1 MRSFRWCRIRVAT
14 HQACTRFAW
23 RARRMDRSC
32 SSVGTGGPAPAQS
45 RSTAA
50 RTEST
55 CYWPTRAGILFYGC
69 WCRTIPKLREDE
81 MERTPRFAVA
91 ALGAVTLSTVVG
103 ASQHPRA
110 TGPIPLNGQ
119 TAVAVTWHFD
129 SLPAGQ
135 PPAGF
140 SFGHTGGGR
149 VGHWIVQ
156 SASDAPSPPNV
167 LAQVDSDRTDY
178 RFPVAAALSPS
189 FTDGSVSVKCK
200 PVSGHVDRACGL
212 VFRYGDE
219 NNYYLTRANALEDNV
234 RFYYV
239 KNGRRIQLANWSG
252 KVTSGAWHELRVE
265 FQGDHVEVYWDGT
278 KRIDAHDHTF
288 SGSGRVGV
296 WTKADSYTLFD
307 DLTAR
312 PLGS

>member
-1 MRSFRWCRIRVAT
+1 
-14 HQACTRFAW
+14 
-23 RARRMDRSC
+23 
-32 SSVGTGGPAPAQS
+32 
-45 RSTAA
+45 
-50 RTEST
+50 
-55 CYWPTRAGILFYGC
+55 
-69 WCRTIPKLREDE
+69 

-91 ALGAVTLSTVVG
+91 SLGAVTLSIILGV
-103 ASQHPRA
+103 PRNPSA
-110 TGPIPLNGQ
+110 TEPTPLSGQ
-119 TAVAVTWHFD
+119 AAPAVIWHFD

-140 SFGHTGGGR
+140 SFGRTGGGR
-149 VGHWIVQ
+149 VGRWIVQ
-156 SASDAPSPPNV
+156 SAPDAPSPPNV

>member
-1 MRSFRWCRIRVAT
+1 
-14 HQACTRFAW
+14 
-23 RARRMDRSC
+23 
-32 SSVGTGGPAPAQS
+32 
-45 RSTAA
+45 
-50 RTEST
+50 
-55 CYWPTRAGILFYGC
+55 
-69 WCRTIPKLREDE
+69 
-81 MERTPRFAVA
+81 MERTPRFAVTG
-91 ALGAVTLSTVVG
+91 LGVVTLSIVFGV
-103 ASQHPRA
+103 PRNPSA
-110 TGPIPLNGQ
+110 TEPARPSGQ
-119 TAVAVTWHFD
+119 TAPAVIWHFD

-140 SFGHTGGGR
+140 SFGRTGGGR
-149 VGHWIVQ
+149 VGRWIVQ
-156 SASDAPSPPNV
+156 SAPDAPSPPK
-167 LAQVDSDRTDY
+167 
-178 RFPVAAALSPS
+178 PS